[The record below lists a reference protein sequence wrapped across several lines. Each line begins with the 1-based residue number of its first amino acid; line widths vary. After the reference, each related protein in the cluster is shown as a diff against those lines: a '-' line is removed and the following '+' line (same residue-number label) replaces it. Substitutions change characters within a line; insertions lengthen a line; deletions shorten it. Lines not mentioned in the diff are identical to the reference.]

1 MSKRYIL
8 ALDQGTTGSTCL
20 VLDSQLKVV
29 GRAYQEFPQH
39 YPEPGWVQH
48 EPEEIWSCTLDVL
61 KGALAEAR
69 LEAKDVAALGITNQR
84 ETTVLWERATGKA
97 VHPAIVWQCRRSVPI
112 VERWVGEGAEEITE
126 RTGLVP
132 DAYFS
137 ASKIRW
143 LLENIPGLEARC
155 AKNEI
160 LFGTIDTF
168 LVWRLTGGEHH
179 VTEPSNASRTMVF
192 NLHELEWDRL
202 LLDRFQIP
210 ESILPRVRRSVCE
223 FGVVKKDLLGAE
235 IPIMGMAGDQ
245 QAALF
250 GQACFSPGE
259 LKNTYGTGCFLMM
272 NSGIRPVPSKH
283 KLLSTVAWRI
293 DERTEYALEGS
304 VFSAGSAVQWLR
316 DGLGLIGK
324 AAETEALASSVTSS
338 DGVVF
343 VPAFNGLGA
352 PYWDAHARGA
362 LLGITRGTT
371 KAHMVRAVLES
382 VAFQTRD
389 VVEAM
394 VADSGYRLAG
404 LRTDGGMVANNFL
417 MQFQAD
423 LLGVNVERPVMA
435 ESTAMGAGCL
445 AGLGAGV
452 FANREEIR
460 AARQVERTFTPGGK
474 HEEGYQLWKRAVERA
489 GKWA

>member
-8 ALDQGTTGSTCL
+8 ALDQGTTGSNCL
-20 VLDSQLKVV
+20 VLTPQLEVV

-39 YPEPGWVQH
+39 YPEPGWVEH
-48 EPEEIWSCTLDVL
+48 DPEEIWESVL
-61 KGALAEAR
+61 AVVRGALENAR
-69 LEAKDVAALGITNQR
+69 VDIGEVAALGLTNQR
-84 ETTVLWERATGKA
+84 ETTLMWERFSGKP
-97 VHPAIVWQCRRSVPI
+97 VHNAIVWQCRRSVPI
-112 VERWVGEGAEEITE
+112 VERWVSEGGDEITE

-143 LLENIPGLEARC
+143 LLENVPGLEARC

-160 LFGTIDTF
+160 CFGTIDTF
-168 LVWRLTGGEHH
+168 LVWRLTGGEAH

-316 DGLGLIGK
+316 DGLGLI
-324 AAETEALASSVTSS
+324 AQASETHALASSVSS
-338 DGVVF
+338 SEGVVF

-352 PYWDAHARGA
+352 PYWDSHARAA
-362 LLGITRGTT
+362 LLGVTRGTR
-371 KAHMVRAVLES
+371 KEHVVRAVLEA

-404 LRTDGGMVANNFL
+404 LRTDGGMVANDFL

-452 FANREEIR
+452 FSSRDEIR
-460 AARQVERTFTPGGK
+460 SRRQVERTFTPGPR
-474 HEEGYQLWKRAVERA
+474 HDEAYAVWKKAVGRASGWV
-489 GKWA
+489 